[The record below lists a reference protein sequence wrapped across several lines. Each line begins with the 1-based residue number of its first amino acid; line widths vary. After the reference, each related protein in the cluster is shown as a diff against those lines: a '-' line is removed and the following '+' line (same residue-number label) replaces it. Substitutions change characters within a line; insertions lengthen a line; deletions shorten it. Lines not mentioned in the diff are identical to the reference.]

1 MKTAIRIVL
10 AMALMAAL
18 SVATAAQTQERG
30 VSATEIVIGTS
41 QPLSGGAAFW
51 GVPVTGGM
59 DAWIRVIND
68 QGGIH
73 GRRIRLVAMDDAYL
87 PPRAVVNVR
96 ELVDRVGIFA
106 LVGLLGSANA
116 FAVRDFV
123 VENQILWINPLADA
137 NMWAG
142 FRGKRTLFV
151 SYVSYVD
158 EGRLLIEYAAK
169 NLGVKTVA
177 VFYQNDLFGQK
188 GLLGAKR
195 GAAAAKIKVV
205 AAIPYE
211 LTDREFGAHAVKLRE
226 SGADAVLI
234 YANPTAGALVVRGM
248 GQIGYTPKLLSTS
261 ALADPAM
268 FALAGNAWNGVTL
281 AAYFPLPGTDAKVD
295 ETLATIARINPALAR
310 QPFNAVA
317 GVAFLEPFLEG
328 LRRAGPNLTRSSFI
342 TAMESI
348 RNWDGQVARGIT
360 FGPDRRQGINKL
372 YIIRSEN
379 GRYIRL
385 TPDIT
390 YPVAF

>member
-59 DAWIRVIND
+59 DAWIRGIND

-328 LRRAGPNLTRSSFI
+328 LRRAGPNLTRNSFI

>member
-1 MKTAIRIVL
+1 MKIVSRIVL
-10 AMALMAAL
+10 AITLMAAL
-18 SVATAAQTQERG
+18 SAATIAQTQERG
-30 VSATEIVIGTS
+30 VSATEVVIGTS

-59 DAWIRVIND
+59 DAWIRFIND
-68 QGGIH
+68 QGGIN
-73 GRRIRLVAMDDAYL
+73 GRRIRLVALDDGYL

-123 VENQILWINPLADA
+123 VENRLIWVNPLADA

-142 FRGKRTLFV
+142 FRNKQALFV
-151 SYVSYVD
+151 TYVSYVD
-158 EGRLLIEYAAK
+158 EGRLLTDYAAK
-169 NLGVKTVA
+169 NLGVKKVA

-188 GLLGAKR
+188 GLLGVKR

-205 AAIPYE
+205 AAVSYE

-226 SGADAVLI
+226 SGADAVII

-248 GQIGYTPKLLSTS
+248 TQIGFTPKLLSTS

-268 FALAGNAWNGVTL
+268 FALAGEAWNGVTL
-281 AAYFPLPGTDAKVD
+281 AAYFPLPGTDPKVD
-295 ETLATIARINPALAR
+295 ETLATLTRINPALAR

-342 TAMESI
+342 AAMESL
-348 RNWDGQVARGIT
+348 RNWNGNVIRDVT

-379 GRYIRL
+379 GRYVRL

>member
-1 MKTAIRIVL
+1 
-10 AMALMAAL
+10 
-18 SVATAAQTQERG
+18 
-30 VSATEIVIGTS
+30 
-41 QPLSGGAAFW
+41 
-51 GVPVTGGM
+51 
-59 DAWIRVIND
+59 
-68 QGGIH
+68 
-73 GRRIRLVAMDDAYL
+73 
-87 PPRAVVNVR
+87 
-96 ELVDRVGIFA
+96 
-106 LVGLLGSANA
+106 
-116 FAVRDFV
+116 
-123 VENQILWINPLADA
+123 
-137 NMWAG
+137 
-142 FRGKRTLFV
+142 
-151 SYVSYVD
+151 
-158 EGRLLIEYAAK
+158 
-169 NLGVKTVA
+169 
-177 VFYQNDLFGQK
+177 
-188 GLLGAKR
+188 
-195 GAAAAKIKVV
+195 
-205 AAIPYE
+205 
-211 LTDREFGAHAVKLRE
+211 
-226 SGADAVLI
+226 
-234 YANPTAGALVVRGM
+234 M

>member
-1 MKTAIRIVL
+1 MKTVMRIVL
-10 AMALMAAL
+10 AVALVTALAAATMAQA
-18 SVATAAQTQERG
+18 QERG
-30 VSATEIVIGTS
+30 VSATEVIIGTS

-59 DAWIRVIND
+59 EAWIRLINE

-73 GRRIRLVAMDDAYL
+73 GRRLRLVALDDSYL

-123 VENQILWINPLADA
+123 VENQVLWINPLADA

-142 FRGKRTLFV
+142 FRGKRSLFV

-158 EGRLLIEYAAK
+158 EGRILTEYAAK
-169 NLGVKTVA
+169 NMGVKTVA

-188 GLLGAKR
+188 GLLGVKR
-195 GAAAAKIKVV
+195 GAAAANIKVV
-205 AAIPYE
+205 AAVPYE
-211 LTDREFGAHAVKLRE
+211 LTDREFSAQAVKLRE
-226 SGADAVLI
+226 SGADAVVL

-248 GQIGYTPKLLSTS
+248 RQIGYAPKLISTS

-268 FALAGNAWNGVTL
+268 FALAGDAWNGVTL
-281 AAYFPLPGTDAKVD
+281 AAYFPLPGTDARVD
-295 ETLATIARINPALAR
+295 ETLATIVRINPALAR
-310 QPFNAVA
+310 QPFNAV
-317 GVAFLEPFLEG
+317 GGIAFLEPFLEG
-328 LRRAGPNLTRSSFI
+328 LRRAGPNLTRASFI
-342 TAMESI
+342 TAMETL
-348 RNWDGQVARGIT
+348 RNWDGNVARGIT

-372 YIIRSEN
+372 YLVRSEN
-379 GRYIRL
+379 GRYVRL

>member
-1 MKTAIRIVL
+1 MKTVIRIVL
-10 AMALMAAL
+10 AIALMAAL
-18 SVATAAQTQERG
+18 SAATLAQTQERG

-59 DAWIRVIND
+59 EAWIRFIND

-123 VENQILWINPLADA
+123 VDNQILWINPLADA

-158 EGRLLIEYAAK
+158 EGRLLTEYAAK
-169 NLGVKTVA
+169 NLGVRTIA

-188 GLLGAKR
+188 GLLGVKR
-195 GAAAAKIKVV
+195 GAAAARIKVV
-205 AAIPYE
+205 ASVPYE

-226 SGADAVLI
+226 SGADAVLL

-248 GQIGYTPKLLSTS
+248 GQIGYAPKLLSTS

-268 FALAGNAWNGVTL
+268 FVLAGNAWNGVTL
-281 AAYFPLPGTDAKVD
+281 AAYFPLPGTDPKVD
-295 ETLATIARINPALAR
+295 ETLATISRINPALAR

-328 LRRAGPNLTRSSFI
+328 LRRAGPNLTRNSFI

-360 FGPDRRQGINKL
+360 FGPDRRQGINRL

-379 GRYIRL
+379 GRYVRL

>member
-18 SVATAAQTQERG
+18 SVATVAQTQERG

-59 DAWIRVIND
+59 DAWIRGIND

-328 LRRAGPNLTRSSFI
+328 LRRAGPNLTRNSFI

>member
-1 MKTAIRIVL
+1 MKTVSRIVL
-10 AMALMAAL
+10 AIALMAAL
-18 SVATAAQTQERG
+18 SAATMAQTQERG
-30 VSATEIVIGTS
+30 VTATEIVIGTS

-59 DAWIRVIND
+59 DAWIKFIND
-68 QGGIH
+68 GGGIN
-73 GRRIRLVAMDDAYL
+73 GRKLRLVALDDGYL

-123 VENQILWINPLADA
+123 VENQVIWVNPLADA

-142 FRGKRTLFV
+142 FRNKRSLFV
-151 SYVSYVD
+151 TYVSYVD
-158 EGRLLIEYAAK
+158 EGRLLTDYAAK

-188 GLLGAKR
+188 GLLGVKR

-205 AAIPYE
+205 AAVPYE

-226 SGADAVLI
+226 SGADAVVI

-248 GQIGYTPKLLSTS
+248 TQIGFTPKLLSTS

-268 FALAGNAWNGVTL
+268 FALAGDAWNGVTL
-281 AAYFPLPGTDAKVD
+281 AAYFPLPGTDPKVD
-295 ETLATIARINPALAR
+295 ETLATITRINPALAR

-342 TAMESI
+342 AAMETL
-348 RNWDGQVARGIT
+348 RNWNGNVIRDVT
-360 FGPDRRQGINKL
+360 FGPDRRQGITKL

-390 YPVAF
+390 YPVVF